1 MTAGGQCMPTASCE
15 IIPFPTSRRVGK
27 IRRTAQ
33 VLSEKNGKGA
43 DHYWRQVID
52 GMRSQMR
59 AAGLPDEVIERELED
74 FASHVFSTVRQ
85 VG

>member
-1 MTAGGQCMPTASCE
+1 MPTVSCE
-15 IIPFPTSRRVGK
+15 VIPFPTSRRVGK

-33 VLSEKNGKGA
+33 VLSEKTGKGA
-43 DHYWRQVID
+43 DHYWRQVIE

-59 AAGLPDEVIERELED
+59 AAALSDEVIDRELED